1 MRAYVNGKIFTG
13 AKVLHGYGVL
23 TLGGKVLDLV
33 PAAAVPG
40 QAEPVDLQGGLLVPG
55 FLDLQIYG
63 GNGAFFGEFP
73 SVEALKMTG
82 AYCRAGGATS
92 FLPTVATNS
101 ESVMFAAVDVVREYW
116 QQGGHGVL
124 GLHLEGPYINPDKR
138 GAHLKQFIQTPDSEG
153 LKHLLDYG
161 RGVVKMM
168 TIAPEIFPEA
178 VMDDLLQQGIILS
191 AGHTN
196 ATYVQARAAF
206 QKGIQTATHL
216 FNAMSPLQHR
226 EPGMVGAILDTS
238 GVAVS
243 MVADGHHVDYAAIR
257 IAKKVLN
264 ERMFLITDAVT
275 ANPDGQYSHR
285 LQGDKYVVADGTLS
299 GSALTLI
306 QAVRNVVQHCGIP
319 LSEAL
324 RMAALYPARVMG
336 LDGVRG
342 NIAPGFAENFVL
354 LDKGLNVLSVIDHA
368 EGSGLG

>member
-23 TLGGKVLDLV
+23 AQAGKVLDVV
-33 PAAAVPG
+33 PVAAIPKS
-40 QAEPVDLQGGLLVPG
+40 AEAIDLQNGLLAPG
-55 FLDLQIYG
+55 FMDLQIYG

-73 SVEALKMTG
+73 SVEALKATL

-101 ESVMFAAVDVVREYW
+101 GSVMFAAVDAVREYW
-116 QQGGHGVL
+116 RQGGRGVL
-124 GLHLEGPYINPDKR
+124 GLHLEGPYINPEKR
-138 GAHLKQFIQTPDSEG
+138 GAHLKQFIQTPDIQG
-153 LKHLLDYG
+153 LKNLLDYG

-178 VMDDLLQQGIILS
+178 VLDDLLQQDIICS

-196 ATYVQARAAF
+196 ATYAQARDAF
-206 QKGIQTATHL
+206 QKGIRTATHL

-257 IAKKVLN
+257 IAKKVLK

-275 ANPDGQYSHR
+275 TNRDGQYSHR

-299 GSALTLI
+299 GSALTMVK
-306 QAVRNVVQHCGIP
+306 AVRNVVQHCGIP
-319 LSEAL
+319 LNEAL
-324 RMAALYPARVMG
+324 RMAALYPARVMS
-336 LDGVRG
+336 LDDSRG
-342 NIAPGFAENFVL
+342 NIGPGFAENFVL
-354 LDKGLNVLSVIDHA
+354 LDKSLNVLSVIDHT
-368 EGSGLG
+368 EG